1 MTFIIVEY
9 GENENVIVNPDC
21 SCKHFLD
28 YIRTQCK
35 ISPTDVVDLID
46 ENAWASELFTKSP
59 SENVVS
65 MFVPRGVY
73 ILASIELYE
82 DNSIKKITPLL
93 QDWEKK
99 YQFLER
105 KLKHWDKKQQKIAE
119 EKAGDV
125 VEIMSQLNTKEIKD
139 GKLNRKKSE
148 RTPSASR
155 NGTRRD
161 TKSPDVSST
170 SKKSKKKK
178 KVST

>member
-1 MTFIIVEY
+1 MTFIIVEH
-9 GENENVIVNPDC
+9 GENENLIVNPDC

-28 YIRTQCK
+28 YIRTKCK
-35 ISPTDVVDLID
+35 ISPKDVVDLID
-46 ENAWASELFTKSP
+46 ENAWASELFTKNP

-65 MFVPRGVY
+65 MFAPRGVY

-125 VEIMSQLNTKEIKD
+125 AEIMSQINSKEIKD

-148 RTPSASR
+148 RTPSASNR
-155 NGTRRD
+155 KD
-161 TKSPDVSST
+161 AKSPDVNST
-170 SKKSKKKK
+170 PKKSKKKR